1 MKILV
6 TYDMFREGFTE
17 LESKYEVTFP
27 EGRDFTYEEVFEMIP
42 EYDVL
47 CSMFD
52 FPVNKEL
59 IDHASKLR
67 LIANYAVGYNNIDVA
82 YALEKGLTVANTPD
96 PVTAPTA
103 NIALGLMLDTARRI
117 TECDRKLRTLGKDM
131 KVGVLEN
138 LGMPVT
144 GQTLGI
150 IGMGRIGKALAKRAN
165 ALGMDVIYHNRRQ
178 LCIEDETKLNVT
190 YVSKEELLAKADFV
204 SLNAPYTPDTYHILG
219 EEEFKQMKPS
229 AILINTARGPLVDE
243 HALVKALRE
252 GTIHGAGL
260 DVFEFGDYPLP
271 ELLEMDNVVL
281 TPHIGTQTM
290 ETRIIMARTVCN
302 NVIGFLEG
310 DRPVSRVLP
319 AMTAAFI
326 LSELQSVGTPEKAV
340 HLSRF
345 FKTGPGQ
352 YGEGDQ
358 FLGVVVPQ
366 TRSIAKANKATP
378 FDELQLLL
386 DSPWHEA
393 RLCAL
398 LILVYRFQD
407 RKAMPEEREAIFRFY
422 LKNMRRC
429 NNWDLV
435 DLTCRDIVGEYL
447 VDKDRSLLYRLAE
460 SENLWEQ
467 RISIVSTWAF
477 IRRND
482 FGDTL
487 ELSERLIGH
496 KHDLMH
502 KAVGWML
509 REVGKKERQTLTD
522 FLERNATRLP
532 RTALRYAIEH
542 YPEPERQYF
551 LKKK

>member
-204 SLNAPYTPDTYHILG
+204 SLNAPYTPDTLSYPRRGRVQADEAFRHPDQHGPWPVGGRACLG
-219 EEEFKQMKPS
+219 KS
-229 AILINTARGPLVDE
+229 LARRYDSWC
-243 HALVKALRE
+243 R
-252 GTIHGAGL
+252 
-260 DVFEFGDYPLP
+260 FGCIRVWRLSSP
-271 ELLEMDNVVL
+271 
-281 TPHIGTQTM
+281 
-290 ETRIIMARTVCN
+290 R
-302 NVIGFLEG
+302 VIGNG
-310 DRPVSRVLP
+310 QRGINPSYRHPDDGNPYHYGTHGMQQRDRVLGGRSFRITGTP

-352 YGEGDQ
+352 YGEGDL
-358 FLGVVVPQ
+358 FLGVIVPQ